1 MAYGGRETP
10 QMALDRAIGAG
21 VVEER
26 RDSTFYCNVCGT
38 ALKSKDT
45 VKAHL
50 RTKVHSENSADY
62 DCAPR
67 RTTVQL
73 QNAMPREPSRKS
85 TSVRPL
91 QDTSKDSVTNDD
103 LERAI
108 KLGIVTEP
116 LGPGD
121 SYYCSSCEKP
131 LKTKQTM
138 RAHLSTSTHLSKLQN
153 IMPREP
159 SRKSTSVRPLQD
171 TSKDSVTN
179 DDLERAIKLGIVTE
193 PLGPGDSYYCSSCEK
208 PLKTKQTMRAHLST
222 STHLSKLQNTLPREP
237 SSKSTS
243 VRPLQDTFKDSVTNG
258 DLEKAIILG
267 VVTEPKNPGDSY
279 YCSSC
284 KKPLKTKQT
293 MRAHLSTPTHLS
305 KTDVKNKDPQRA
317 IKVSPQSFKSAGLPN
332 QVSNSSGSDSCE
344 GNEDERLVSKAMRDG
359 ILQEDTLSN
368 SLTPYWCNICLQA
381 LKQYERLAS
390 HLHSKKHRA
399 KVASQTEVTRAG
411 IRVQAG
417 PDSTLLCEVSSSKT
431 RNQTSE
437 LGGEI
442 SVRLTIPEHSQQ
454 ANTTTS
460 PPSAE
465 RSNEILIK
473 IENIKKEP
481 FCDEKHWKAGGMEAK
496 CEDVPEKHGENALH
510 KDNSFPPKYPSI
522 KKESDESAE
531 ALASCHPVNGE
542 RELAQI
548 KPSKENEEKLVYFDL
563 ETGGLA
569 EATDILQIAAVC
581 NSQQFMRYVTPTKP
595 VHFQAQRVNK
605 LRNSNGVLEKRVS
618 QNPQRWE
625 KVPTQPI
632 IHTLLE
638 FLEWLNSIGPCYLVA
653 HNASFDKNHLLYHV
667 RESNLLTRLHENVLG
682 FIDTLQFFRKEYPR
696 LKKHPG
702 HSLTALVKQI
712 LGETY
717 DAHDALAD
725 AQALQRLI
733 GSTNAD
739 RHTLLQCM
747 LTF

>member
-399 KVASQTEVTRAG
+399 KVEACCPVPQQEKDWEINLSNFEYRNDYASKGRVFVFNVLKSRPGAEADTRNIKETFQRLGYEVSIQEDFTKKRLYSEIEMIQKDKTLKDVRALIVFILSHGQDIETFLCSDDQTANLNDIKRGFTHSNCPVLKGKPKIFFANFCRGRDIEIYMHDAPDTKVEALVDTVVVHASNEGMKALRSKDKG
-411 IRVQAG
+411 TLFVQ
-417 PDSTLLCEVSSSKT
+417 SLCEVLSST
-431 RNQTSE
+431 
-437 LGGEI
+437 EI
-442 SVRLTIPEHSQQ
+442 SKQFRVVYHCLYRTMASKRG
-454 ANTTTS
+454 TT
-460 PPSAE
+460 P
-465 RSNEILIK
+465 
-473 IENIKKEP
+473 
-481 FCDEKHWKAGGMEAK
+481 
-496 CEDVPEKHGENALH
+496 
-510 KDNSFPPKYPSI
+510 
-522 KKESDESAE
+522 
-531 ALASCHPVNGE
+531 
-542 RELAQI
+542 
-548 KPSKENEEKLVYFDL
+548 
-563 ETGGLA
+563 
-569 EATDILQIAAVC
+569 
-581 NSQQFMRYVTPTKP
+581 
-595 VHFQAQRVNK
+595 
-605 LRNSNGVLEKRVS
+605 
-618 QNPQRWE
+618 
-625 KVPTQPI
+625 
-632 IHTLLE
+632 
-638 FLEWLNSIGPCYLVA
+638 
-653 HNASFDKNHLLYHV
+653 
-667 RESNLLTRLHENVLG
+667 
-682 FIDTLQFFRKEYPR
+682 
-696 LKKHPG
+696 
-702 HSLTALVKQI
+702 
-712 LGETY
+712 
-717 DAHDALAD
+717 
-725 AQALQRLI
+725 
-733 GSTNAD
+733 
-739 RHTLLQCM
+739 M
-747 LTF
+747 LTDYVFKEFTF